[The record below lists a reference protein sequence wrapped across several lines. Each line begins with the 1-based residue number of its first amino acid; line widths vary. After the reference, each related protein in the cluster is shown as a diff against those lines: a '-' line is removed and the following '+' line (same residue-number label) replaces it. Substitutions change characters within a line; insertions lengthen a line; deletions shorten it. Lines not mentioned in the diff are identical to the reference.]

1 MSKQV
6 VKESIPQNKESKKLP
21 FALERINYQIMLGG
35 IGLILLGFV
44 VMSLD
49 SEPFGFGFLG
59 LTLGPIILFVGFLV
73 QIAAILYK
81 PKQEQ

>member
-21 FALERINYQIMLGG
+21 FALERINYQIMLAG

-59 LTLGPIILFVGFLV
+59 LTLGPIILFAGFLV

>member
-6 VKESIPQNKESKKLP
+6 VKENITQSKEIKKLP

-44 VMSLD
+44 IMSLD
-49 SEPFGFGFLG
+49 GEPFGFGFFG
-59 LTLGPIILFVGFLV
+59 LTLGPIILFMGFLV

-81 PKQEQ
+81 PKQK